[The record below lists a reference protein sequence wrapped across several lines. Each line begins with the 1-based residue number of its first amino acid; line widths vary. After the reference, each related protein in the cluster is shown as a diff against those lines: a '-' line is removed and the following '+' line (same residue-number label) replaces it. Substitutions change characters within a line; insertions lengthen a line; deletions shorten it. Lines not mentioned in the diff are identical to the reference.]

1 MKRKPVLIWTLL
13 LSLFLSGCTNTQA
26 NVEET
31 ETEQMEIV
39 QTEDDPSEIYIDNEE
54 KTEDDVTDEDEADK
68 SGESGVQTQWDAPV
82 RIYGVISEVWA
93 DQSIILVDNQS
104 DNSSSGEMELKIDAE
119 STLVLDASTGYP
131 VSLEEV
137 ETGSFEAYLRQ
148 EMTLSLPPQT
158 TAYVIIVNIP
168 EDSAAPQYAVAALVE
183 KNGEGNVVITA
194 TDGRIY
200 VVPETAQ
207 IVPYRTKNIVTVEDI
222 RTGGAC
228 LIWMD
233 EDGMA
238 SRVQLFDVPEE
249 DTQSEEEKL

>member
-1 MKRKPVLIWTLL
+1 MKRKSVLIWTLL

-39 QTEDDPSEIYIDNEE
+39 QTEEEQSEIYIDNEE
-54 KTEDDVTDEDEADK
+54 KTEDDEADK

-93 DQSIILVDNQS
+93 NQSIILVDNQS

-168 EDSAAPQYAVAALVE
+168 EDSAAPQYAVAASVE
-183 KNGEGNVVITA
+183 TNGEGNVVITA

-233 EDGMA
+233 EDGIA
-238 SRVQLFDVPEE
+238 SKVQLFDVPEE
-249 DTQSEEEKL
+249 DTQSEEEML